1 MYERLGGTPGPED
14 GMPQSMD
21 IGTVL
26 VPTLMVCGTDDPYIL
41 CSNDY
46 VANRTT
52 PELVPDYEVVLN
64 HCGHLVISKCRSM
77 TSVTTWNVW
86 AEDEGYRAILAITE
100 YLERRVIMA
109 GWGVWLS
116 GAYQHEGRGLPP
128 TAAGSATSILGG
140 PLALLRTIGSWSL
153 RGDDF

>member
-46 VANRTT
+46 VANRT
-52 PELVPDYEVVLN
+52 E
-64 HCGHLVISKCRSM
+64 
-77 TSVTTWNVW
+77 
-86 AEDEGYRAILAITE
+86 RAIEIWRDVQMPHDHYIT
-100 YLERRVIMA
+100 
-109 GWGVWLS
+109 
-116 GAYQHEGRGLPP
+116 P
-128 TAAGSATSILGG
+128 
-140 PLALLRTIGSWSL
+140 
-153 RGDDF
+153 